1 MFLWGLDMVDCIYQ
15 GDGHKPAEHGQH
27 EDKYGSWSLFRNQ
40 LHRECYQGAGGAR
53 MGNGKKDGDKGYEQV
68 ERGPRYHH
76 QRRARALLAPPSC
89 GGMGGVHVL
98 RIRVKKKDE
107 GYGEG

>member
-1 MFLWGLDMVDCIYQ
+1 
-15 GDGHKPAEHGQH
+15 
-27 EDKYGSWSLFRNQ
+27 
-40 LHRECYQGAGGAR
+40 

-76 QRRARALLAPPSC
+76 QRRARAVLAPPSC

-98 RIRVKKKDE
+98 RIRVIKRDE
-107 GYGEG
+107 G